1 VAGVHA
7 ALMEDGQNEPQN
19 GVLDF
24 VRTKVNGLAN
34 ENAELRHRLADLES
48 TLAIVQT
55 AQKWSEENA
64 MTPEQAAKVKEVTAL
79 IMEARTARQE
89 AQNFSK
95 VGKGGLVE
103 ELKSL
108 KNQLR
113 AERDEKRQMKE
124 RLKSTFEHAK
134 QLKTDHA
141 AAVQREEAE
150 IAYWRKTLRKVQDRH
165 RDEVEALQTA
175 VGAQAQQ
182 AQLRMN
188 QVNSFGSRVMAELS
202 DLHENLK
209 GTSTDTRKVFDE
221 EEISSPVFLTQ

>member
-1 VAGVHA
+1 VVAGLHA
-7 ALMEDGQNEPQN
+7 ALMEDGQPRA
-19 GVLDF
+19 LDF
-24 VRTKVNGLAN
+24 VRAKVGGLSDEN
-34 ENAELRHRLADLES
+34 ERLKNRLADLES

-55 AQKWSEENA
+55 AQKWSEENT

-103 ELKSL
+103 ELKAL

-124 RLKSTFEHAK
+124 RLKATFVHAK
-134 QLKTDHA
+134 QLKADHA
-141 AAVQREEAE
+141 AAVERDEAE

-175 VGAQAQQ
+175 VGAQAQH
-182 AQLRMN
+182 AQLRMD
-188 QVNSFGSRVMAELS
+188 QVNQFGSRVMSELS

-209 GTSTDTRKVFDE
+209 GTNTETKNIFLE
-221 EEISSPVFLTQ
+221 EDAESPVFLTQ

>member
-1 VAGVHA
+1 MA
-7 ALMEDGQNEPQN
+7 QFC
-19 GVLDF
+19 VLVSQAVNLRAYKIKYAVLRF
-24 VRTKVNGLAN
+24 VLAV
-34 ENAELRHRLADLES
+34 LHQRSMHPSHRLS
-48 TLAIVQT
+48 Q
-55 AQKWSEENA
+55 
-64 MTPEQAAKVKEVTAL
+64 
-79 IMEARTARQE
+79 
-89 AQNFSK
+89 
-95 VGKGGLVE
+95 

-124 RLKSTFEHAK
+124 RLKATFEHAK